1 MNGQTE
7 LAWSADR
14 RSQDLNIKYQNMLKT
29 FRYTAIIEGISYLML
44 FAISMPLK
52 YLADLGQPN
61 KYIGYAHGFLFVLYL
76 VLAVVLTQERKW
88 GMKRFIVLF
97 VASLLPFGT
106 FYIDK
111 KYLR

>member
-1 MNGQTE
+1 
-7 LAWSADR
+7 LSADR
-14 RSQDLNIKYQNMLKT
+14 RKQDLNIEYQNMLKT

-52 YLADLGQPN
+52 YLAELGQPN
-61 KYIGYAHGFLFVLYL
+61 KYIGYAHGFLFILYL
-76 VLAVVLTQERKW
+76 VLAVVLTMERKW

-111 KYLR
+111 KYLRD

>member
-1 MNGQTE
+1 MST
-7 LAWSADR
+7 DKR
-14 RSQDLNIKYQNMLKT
+14 KQDLNIDYQIMLKT

-52 YLADLGQPN
+52 YLAGLGQPN
-61 KYIGYAHGFLFVLYL
+61 KYIGYAHGFLFIVYL
-76 VLAVVLTQERKW
+76 VLAVVLTMERKW
-88 GMKRFIVLF
+88 GTKRFMVLF

-111 KYLR
+111 KYLRD

>member
-1 MNGQTE
+1 MSIDKRKQ
-7 LAWSADR
+7 DR
-14 RSQDLNIKYQNMLKT
+14 NIEYQNMLKT

-52 YLADLGQPN
+52 YLAGLGQPN
-61 KYIGYAHGFLFVLYL
+61 KYIGYAHGFLFIVYL
-76 VLAVVLTQERKW
+76 VLAVVLTMERKW
-88 GMKRFIVLF
+88 GMKRFAVLF

-111 KYLR
+111 KYLRD

>member
-1 MNGQTE
+1 MY
-7 LAWSADR
+7 SDR
-14 RSQDLNIKYQNMLKT
+14 RCLNLNMENQNIIKS

-61 KYIGYAHGFLFVLYL
+61 KYIGYAHGFLFMLYL
-76 VLAVVLTQERKW
+76 VLAVVLTMERKW
-88 GMKRFIVLF
+88 GMKRFAVLF

-111 KYLR
+111 KYLRD

>member
-1 MNGQTE
+1 
-7 LAWSADR
+7 
-14 RSQDLNIKYQNMLKT
+14 MLKT

-61 KYIGYAHGFLFVLYL
+61 KYIGYAHGFLFMLYL
-76 VLAVVLTQERKW
+76 VLAVVLTMNRKW
-88 GMKRFIVLF
+88 SMKRFIVLF

-106 FYIDK
+106 FYVDK
-111 KYLR
+111 KYLRLKV

>member
-1 MNGQTE
+1 
-7 LAWSADR
+7 
-14 RSQDLNIKYQNMLKT
+14 MLRI
-29 FRYTAIIEGISYLML
+29 FRYTAIIEGISYLAL

-61 KYIGYAHGFLFVLYL
+61 KYIGYAHGFLFILYL
-76 VLAVVLTQERKW
+76 VLAVVLTVERKW
-88 GMKRFIVLF
+88 SAKRFTVLF

-111 KYLR
+111 KYLRD

>member
-1 MNGQTE
+1 MENQ
-7 LAWSADR
+7 
-14 RSQDLNIKYQNMLKT
+14 NIIKS

-61 KYIGYAHGFLFVLYL
+61 KYIGYAHGFLFMLYL
-76 VLAVVLTQERKW
+76 VLAVVLTMERKW
-88 GMKRFIVLF
+88 GMKRFAVLF

-111 KYLR
+111 KYLRD

>member
-1 MNGQTE
+1 ME
-7 LAWSADR
+7 
-14 RSQDLNIKYQNMLKT
+14 YQNMLKT

-61 KYIGYAHGFLFVLYL
+61 KYIGYAHGFLFILYL
-76 VLAVVLTQERKW
+76 VLAVVLTLERKW
-88 GMKRFIVLF
+88 GMKRFMALF
-97 VASLLPFGT
+97 MASLLPFGT

-111 KYLR
+111 KYLRD